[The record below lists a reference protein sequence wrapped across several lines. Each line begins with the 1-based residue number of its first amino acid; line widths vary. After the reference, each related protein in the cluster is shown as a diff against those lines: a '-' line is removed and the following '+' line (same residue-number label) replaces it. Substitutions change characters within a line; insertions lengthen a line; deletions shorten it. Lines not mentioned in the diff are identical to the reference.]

1 MSLETPLYTWLIMD
15 DFEFYNP
22 VRIIFGRSK
31 IDQAGSVARDIARRV
46 LVCSGRGSARRSGS
60 LQRLLGSLQRYGVEY
75 VELSGI
81 QSNPLLGKVRDGIE
95 LVGKHNLDGVVAL
108 GGGSV
113 MDTGKAIAAGSCLKS
128 GDIWD
133 CFRHGREI
141 SRAIPLVAVPTLA
154 ASGSEMNGFMVITN
168 EAENLKLA
176 AGSPHVFPC
185 CSILDPE
192 LTFSVP
198 PDYTAYGA
206 VDAVSHLLEPF
217 FNRSWPDTPVQDGVT
232 YGLIRAIVSESVKCL
247 EKPDDYHARANLM
260 WGATLA
266 LNGLAKSGIGDH
278 NFPVHMIEHSL
289 SALFNVPHGAGLA
302 ALFPGWIRWFASCGN
317 LSRVAELA
325 RNMGWAPAR
334 TPDSGAATAASEGF
348 AQWFREI
355 KCPVCLAD
363 LSISEREHRAIVENA
378 MVQARI
384 WGIETQYNQDVIL
397 QILEECQVL

>member
-1 MSLETPLYTWLIMD
+1 MD

-31 IDQAGSVARDIARRV
+31 IEQVGPLARDIARRF
-46 LVCSGRGSARRSGS
+46 LVCAGSGSARRSGA
-60 LQRLLGSLQRYGVEY
+60 LQRLLSSLQHNGAEC

-81 QSNPLLGKVRDGIE
+81 QSNPLLSKVREGID
-95 LVGKHNLDGVVAL
+95 LVKKHQLEAVVAL

-113 MDTGKAIAAGSCLKS
+113 MDTAKAIAAGSCLKD

-141 SRAIPLVAVPTLA
+141 SHALPVIAVPTLA

-168 EAENLKLA
+168 ETENLKLA
-176 AGSPHVFPC
+176 AGSPHVFPR
-185 CSILDPE
+185 CSILAPE

-198 PDYTAYGA
+198 ADYTAYGA

-217 FNRSWPDTPVQDGVT
+217 FNRSWPDTPVQDGIT
-232 YGLIRAIVSESVKCL
+232 YGLIRAIVSETAKCL
-247 EKPDDYHARANLM
+247 EKPDDYSARANLM

-266 LNGLAKSGIGDH
+266 LNGLTKSGIGAH

-302 ALFPGWIRWFASCGN
+302 ALIPGWIKWFASCCN
-317 LSRVAELA
+317 LPRVAEFA
-325 RNMGWAPAR
+325 RNMGWIHAHAPDTETAE
-334 TPDSGAATAASEGF
+334 AASSGF
-348 AQWFREI
+348 VRWFREI

-363 LSISEREHRAIVENA
+363 LSISEREHKAIMENA

-384 WGIETQYNQDVIL
+384 WGIEARYNPEVIAR
-397 QILEECQVL
+397 ILEECQAW